1 LQASHGRMSGRSPRQ
16 QWRRLSVIELVTMNK
31 TTQPTGE
38 TEASAQDLS
47 DEDSRPVLEGDV
59 GTDDGISSRTALRFN
74 GKHRRVASHRKKYWR
89 RLLKRARLPA
99 ARRSAPH
106 RAKGASTV
114 ENGPPIM
121 KRWNR
126 LEALE
131 DLGSLLSPTEALAA
145 CPLCHSREI
154 WVEKHPNSARSLSI
168 MCRQCRFQVSL
179 LPRAQAIAAW
189 NGMGT
194 AE

>member
-1 LQASHGRMSGRSPRQ
+1 MCDEPNQPFSGLKLGAAPPS
-16 QWRRLSVIELVTMNK
+16 
-31 TTQPTGE
+31 QPISGLRFTCNRHR
-38 TEASAQDLS
+38 TSII
-47 DEDSRPVLEGDV
+47 P
-59 GTDDGISSRTALRFN
+59 TICGISPRTALRFN
-74 GKHRRVASHRKKYWR
+74 GKRRGVASDRKKYWS
-89 RLLKRARLPA
+89 RLLNRARLPA

-114 ENGPPIM
+114 ENGLRIM

-126 LEALE
+126 LGALE
-131 DLGSLLSPTEALAA
+131 DLGSLLSHTEALAA
-145 CPLCHSREI
+145 CPMCHSREI
-154 WVEKHPNSARSLSI
+154 WVEKHPNSARSFSI

>member
-1 LQASHGRMSGRSPRQ
+1 MAKAECDRTSDNEQNNAANGRNGSIRAR
-16 QWRRLSVIELVTMNK
+16 
-31 TTQPTGE
+31 
-38 TEASAQDLS
+38 LS

-59 GTDDGISSRTALRFN
+59 GTDDGISQRTALRFN
-74 GKHRRVASHRKKYWR
+74 GKHRGVASDRKKYWR
-89 RLLKRARLPA
+89 RLLNRARLPA

-114 ENGPPIM
+114 ENGPRIM

-126 LEALE
+126 LGALE

-145 CPLCHSREI
+145 CPMCHSREI

-168 MCRQCRFQVSL
+168 MCQQCRFQVSL